1 MEKNLFKLMNKRV
14 YGGRIKKITSP
25 KSLLTDTKSLIYKIK
40 TQDLYKGLFYLSDYP
55 QRWVWWKNSK
65 FVSLKPKI
73 YSPV

>member
-40 TQDLYKGLFYLSDYP
+40 TQDLYKGLFDLSDYP
-55 QRWVWWKNSK
+55 QR
-65 FVSLKPKI
+65 
-73 YSPV
+73 